1 MNKLNPSSIKLI
13 EEAVEGEYNFIK
25 KEEIME
31 ENIITLTIDGQEVK
45 VKEGTTILQAA
56 KQAGIDIP
64 TLCFLKDINEVGD
77 CRMCIVEVEGRRG
90 FATSCIQ
97 TVEEGMV
104 VHTHTQNVLEA
115 RHVILDLI
123 ISNHAKDCLTC
134 TRSGNCELQTL
145 ATKFNVL
152 NIEFEGERTEHK
164 VDDLSPSIVR
174 DFNKCIL
181 CRRCVA
187 ACKNVQKIGAI
198 DCINRGFESCISTV
212 GDHSL
217 NDVNCTFCGQCIE
230 ACPTGALHEK
240 ETINDV
246 WVKLKDPETTVIVQ
260 TAPAVRVALGEEFG
274 MPIGTN
280 VVGKMVTALKRLG
293 FNKVFDTNTGAD
305 LTIMEEANEFIE
317 RFTKN
322 DNLPL
327 ITSCSPGWVKY
338 IEMNYPELLP
348 HLSSCK
354 SPHQMFGAILKT
366 YYAKRE
372 GLDPAKMYVVS
383 VMPCIAKKFERQRP
397 EMKEDDLYDVD
408 NVITT
413 RELARMIKQA
423 NKKKKKLE
431 DSNFDSPMGEASGA
445 GAIFGTT
452 GGVMEAALRTAQ
464 DTLTG
469 KDLAKIDFE
478 QVRGG
483 EGIKR
488 ATINIAGKE
497 INVVAASGLANAR
510 TILEEIKSG
519 KANYQFVEIMACPGG
534 CIMGGGQPIKSSKI
548 RSEVDVRKL
557 RADAL
562 YSIDERSIVR
572 KSHENPVMKKLYK
585 DFLEKPGS
593 EIAEKLLHT
602 TYTKREKYNI

>member
-1 MNKLNPSSIKLI
+1 M
-13 EEAVEGEYNFIK
+13 E
-25 KEEIME
+25 KEMV
-31 ENIITLTIDGQEVK
+31 NLTIDDQK
-45 VKEGTTILQAA
+45 VTVPKGTTILEAA
-56 KQAGIDIP
+56 KTAGIDIP

-77 CRMCIVEVEGRRG
+77 CRMCIVEVEGRKG

-104 VHTHTQNVLEA
+104 VHTNTQNVLEA

-134 TRSGNCELQTL
+134 TRSGNCELQAL

-164 VDDLSPSIVR
+164 IDDLSPSIVR

-280 VVGKMVTALKRLG
+280 VAGKMITALKRLG
-293 FNKVFDTNTGAD
+293 FDKVFDTNTGAD
-305 LTIMEEANEFIE
+305 FTIMEEAHEFVE
-317 RFTKN
+317 RFTEN
-322 DNLPL
+322 DNLPM
-327 ITSCSPGWVKY
+327 ITSCSPGWVKF

-354 SPHQMFGAILKT
+354 SPHEMFGAILKT

-372 GLDPAKMYVVS
+372 GIDPSKMYVVS

-397 EMKEDDLYDVD
+397 EMKEEDLYDVD

-423 NKKKKKLE
+423 NIEFEKLE
-431 DSNFDSPMGEASGA
+431 DGTFDDPMGEATGA

-464 DTLTG
+464 DILTG
-469 KDLAKIDFE
+469 ENLDKIDFE
-478 QVRGG
+478 AVRGG

-488 ATINIAGKE
+488 ATVNIAGKDLK
-497 INVVAASGLANAR
+497 VVAASGLANAR

-519 KANYQFVEIMACPGG
+519 KEDYQFVEIMACPGG
-534 CIMGGGQPIKSSKI
+534 CIMGGGQPIKSSKV

-562 YSIDERSIVR
+562 YTIDEKSTIR
-572 KSHENPVMKKLYK
+572 KSHENPALQTIYRNY
-585 DFLEKPGS
+585 LGEPGG
-593 EIAEKLLHT
+593 ELAHKLLHT
-602 TYTKREKYNI
+602 SYTKREKYNI

>member
-1 MNKLNPSSIKLI
+1 
-13 EEAVEGEYNFIK
+13 
-25 KEEIME
+25 ME
-31 ENIITLTIDGQEVK
+31 DSLVTLTIDGVEVK
-45 VKEGTTILQAA
+45 AKKGTTILEAA

-64 TLCFLKDINEVGD
+64 TLCFLKDINEMGD

-97 TVEEGMV
+97 TVEDGMV
-104 VHTHTQNVLEA
+104 VHTHTPNVLEA

-145 ATKFNVL
+145 AVKFNVL
-152 NIEFEGERTEHK
+152 KVEFPGEMTKHK

-187 ACKNVQKIGAI
+187 MCKNIQGVGAI
-198 DCINRGFESCISTV
+198 DCINRGFDSCISTV

-217 NDVNCTFCGQCIE
+217 NDVNCTNCGQCIQ

-240 ETINDV
+240 ESIEDV
-246 WVKLKDPETTVIVQ
+246 WVKLKDPDTYVVVQ

-280 VVGKMVTALKRLG
+280 VTGKMVTALKRLG

-305 LTIMEEANEFIE
+305 LTVVEEAYEFIE
-317 RFTKN
+317 RFKEN
-322 DNLPL
+322 DNLPM
-327 ITSCSPGWVKY
+327 ITSCSPGWIKY

-348 HLSSCK
+348 HLSTCK
-354 SPHQMFGAILKT
+354 SPHQMFGAIIKT
-366 YYAKRE
+366 YFAKKE
-372 GLDPAKMYVVS
+372 GIDPKKIYTVS
-383 VMPCIAKKFERQRP
+383 VMPCIAKKFERQRA
-397 EMKEDDLYDVD
+397 EMKNNDMYDVD

-413 RELARMIKQA
+413 RELSRMIKQA
-423 NKKKKKLE
+423 NIEFLNLE
-431 DSNFDSPMGEASGA
+431 DSLFDEPMGEATGA
-445 GAIFGTT
+445 SAIFGTS

-464 DTLTG
+464 DILTG
-469 KDLAKIDFE
+469 KDLPKIDFE

-483 EGIKR
+483 DGIKKS
-488 ATINIAGKE
+488 TINIAGKD
-497 INVVAASGLANAR
+497 IKVVAVSGLANAQK
-510 TILEEIKSG
+510 IMEEIKSG
-519 KANYQFVEIMACPGG
+519 KADYQFVEIMACPGG

-548 RSEVDVRKL
+548 RREVDVRKL

-562 YSIDERSIVR
+562 YSIDEKSKIR
-572 KSHENPVMKKLYK
+572 KSHENTTLKKIYEEY
-585 DFLEKPGS
+585 LEEPGS
-593 EIAEKLLHT
+593 YRAHKLLHT
-602 TYTKREKYNI
+602 HYMERPKYNIEV

>member
-1 MNKLNPSSIKLI
+1 
-13 EEAVEGEYNFIK
+13 
-25 KEEIME
+25 ME
-31 ENIITLTIDGQEVK
+31 EKMINLTIDDQKISVPK
-45 VKEGTTILQAA
+45 GTTILKAA

-64 TLCFLKDINEVGD
+64 TLCFLKEINEVGD
-77 CRMCIVEVEGRRG
+77 CRMCIVEVEGRKG

-104 VHTHTQNVLEA
+104 VHTHTPNVLEA

-123 ISNHAKDCLTC
+123 ISNHSKDCLTC
-134 TRSGNCELQTL
+134 TRSGNCELQSL

-152 NIEFEGERTEHK
+152 QVEFEGERTEHEI
-164 VDDLSPSIVR
+164 DDLSPSIVR

-246 WVKLKDPETTVIVQ
+246 WTKLKDPDSIVIVQ

-274 MPIGTN
+274 MEIGIN
-280 VVGKMVTALKRLG
+280 VTGKMVTALKRLG
-293 FNKVFDTNTGAD
+293 FDKVFDTNTGAD
-305 LTIMEEANEFIE
+305 LTIMEEANEFIN
-317 RFTKN
+317 RFKNN
-322 DNLPL
+322 DNLPM

-354 SPHQMFGAILKT
+354 SPHEMFGAIIKT
-366 YYAKRE
+366 YYAKKE
-372 GLDPAKMYVVS
+372 NIDPKKIYVVS
-383 VMPCIAKKFERQRP
+383 VMPCIAKKFERQRE
-397 EMKEDDLYDVD
+397 EMKEGELFDVD

-423 NKKKKKLE
+423 NIEFNKLE
-431 DSNFDSPMGEASGA
+431 DSKFDNPMGEATGA
-445 GAIFGTT
+445 GAIFGVT

-469 KDLAKIDFE
+469 ESLPQIDFE
-478 QVRGG
+478 EVRGTQN
-483 EGIKR
+483 IKR
-488 ATINIAGKE
+488 ATIEIDGKE
-497 INVVAASGLANAR
+497 IKVVAASGLANAK
-510 TILEEIKSG
+510 TILEEIKQG
-519 KANYQFVEIMACPGG
+519 KADYQFVEIMACPGG

-548 RSEVDVRKL
+548 QAEVDVKKL
-557 RADAL
+557 RAQAL
-562 YSIDERSIVR
+562 YSIDEKSVIR
-572 KSHENPVMKKLYK
+572 KSHENPVMKKIYK
-585 DFLEKPGS
+585 EFLGKPGS
-593 EIAEKLLHT
+593 ELAEELLHT
-602 TYTKREKYNI
+602 AYEKREKYNI

>member
-1 MNKLNPSSIKLI
+1 M
-13 EEAVEGEYNFIK
+13 E
-25 KEEIME
+25 KEMI
-31 ENIITLTIDGQEVK
+31 NLTIDGQK
-45 VKEGTTILQAA
+45 VTVPKGTTILNAA
-56 KQAGIDIP
+56 KKAGIDIP

-104 VHTHTQNVLEA
+104 VHTHTPNVLEA

-152 NIEFEGERTEHK
+152 NIEFDGERTEHK
-164 VDDLSPSIVR
+164 IDDLSPSIVR

-246 WVKLKDPETTVIVQ
+246 WVKLKDPDTTVIVQ

-293 FNKVFDTNTGAD
+293 FDKVFDTNTGAD
-305 LTIMEEANEFIE
+305 LTIMEEANEFVE
-317 RFTKN
+317 RFKKN
-322 DNLPL
+322 DNLPM

-372 GLDPAKMYVVS
+372 GLDPSKIYVVS

-423 NKKKKKLE
+423 NIEFEKLE

-469 KDLAKIDFE
+469 EDLPKIDFE

-497 INVVAASGLANAR
+497 INVVAASGLANAK

-548 RSEVDVRKL
+548 RAEVDVRKL
-557 RADAL
+557 RADAI

-572 KSHENPVMKKLYK
+572 KSHENPVMKKLYA

>member
-1 MNKLNPSSIKLI
+1 
-13 EEAVEGEYNFIK
+13 
-25 KEEIME
+25 ME
-31 ENIITLTIDGQEVK
+31 EKMINLTIDDQKISVPK
-45 VKEGTTILQAA
+45 GTTILQAA

-64 TLCFLKDINEVGD
+64 TLCFLKEINEVGD
-77 CRMCIVEVEGRRG
+77 CRMCIVEVEGRKG

-104 VHTHTQNVLEA
+104 VHTHTPNVLEA

-123 ISNHAKDCLTC
+123 ISNHSKDCLTC
-134 TRSGNCELQTL
+134 TRSGNCELQSL

-152 NIEFEGERTEHK
+152 QVEFEGERTEHEI
-164 VDDLSPSIVR
+164 DDLSPSIVR

-246 WVKLKDPETTVIVQ
+246 WTKLKDPDSIVIVQ

-274 MPIGTN
+274 MEIGIN
-280 VVGKMVTALKRLG
+280 VTGKMVTALKRLG
-293 FNKVFDTNTGAD
+293 FDKVFDTNTGAD
-305 LTIMEEANEFIE
+305 LTIMEEANEFIN
-317 RFTKN
+317 RFKNN
-322 DNLPL
+322 DNLPM

-354 SPHQMFGAILKT
+354 SPHEMFGAIIKT
-366 YYAKRE
+366 YYAKKE
-372 GLDPAKMYVVS
+372 NIDPKKIYVVS
-383 VMPCIAKKFERQRP
+383 VMPCIAKKFERQRE
-397 EMKEDDLYDVD
+397 EMKEGELFDVD

-423 NKKKKKLE
+423 NIEFNKLE
-431 DSNFDSPMGEASGA
+431 DSKFDNPMGEATGA
-445 GAIFGTT
+445 GAIFGVT

-469 KDLAKIDFE
+469 ESLPQIDFE
-478 QVRGG
+478 EVRGTQN
-483 EGIKR
+483 IKR
-488 ATINIAGKE
+488 ANIEIAGKE
-497 INVVAASGLANAR
+497 IKVVAASGLANAK
-510 TILEEIKSG
+510 TILEEIKQG
-519 KANYQFVEIMACPGG
+519 KADYQFVEIMACPGG

-548 RSEVDVRKL
+548 QAEVDVKKL
-557 RADAL
+557 RAQAL
-562 YSIDERSIVR
+562 YSIDEKSVIR
-572 KSHENPVMKKLYK
+572 KSHENPVMKKIYK
-585 DFLEKPGS
+585 EFLGKPGS
-593 EIAEKLLHT
+593 ELAEELLHT
-602 TYTKREKYNI
+602 AYEKREKYNI

>member
-1 MNKLNPSSIKLI
+1 M
-13 EEAVEGEYNFIK
+13 EK
-25 KEEIME
+25 KMI
-31 ENIITLTIDGQEVK
+31 NLTIDDQKIK
-45 VKEGTTILQAA
+45 VPEGTTILEAA

-64 TLCFLKDINEVGD
+64 TLCFLKEINEVGD

-134 TRSGNCELQTL
+134 TRSGNCELQML

-152 NIEFEGERTEHK
+152 SVEFPGEMTQHK

-187 ACKNVQKIGAI
+187 ACKNVQQIGAI
-198 DCINRGFESCISTV
+198 DVINRGFESCISTV
-212 GDHSL
+212 GDCSL
-217 NDVNCTFCGQCIE
+217 NNVNCTFCGQCIE

-240 ETINDV
+240 ESINDV
-246 WVKLKDPETTVIVQ
+246 WAKLKDPDTYVVVQ
-260 TAPAVRVALGEEFG
+260 TAPAVRVALGEEFQ

-280 VVGKMVTALKRLG
+280 VAGKMVTALKRLG
-293 FNKVFDTNTGAD
+293 FDKVFDTNTGAD
-305 LTIMEEANEFIE
+305 FTIMEEANEFIK
-317 RFTKN
+317 RFKKN
-322 DNLPL
+322 DNLPMM
-327 ITSCSPGWVKY
+327 TSCCPAWVKY
-338 IEMNYPELLP
+338 IESYEPDLLS

-354 SPHQMFGAILKT
+354 SPHQMFGALIKS
-366 YYAKRE
+366 YYAN
-372 GLDPAKMYVVS
+372 KMGINPEKIYTVS

-397 EMKEDDLYDVD
+397 EMQNDGLWDVD

-413 RELARMIKQA
+413 RELSRMIKQA
-423 NKKKKKLE
+423 NIEFTKLE
-431 DSNFDSPMGEASGA
+431 DSEFDAPMGEATGA

-469 KDLAKIDFE
+469 KSLDKIEFE

-483 EGIKR
+483 KGIKK
-488 ATINIAGKE
+488 ATIEIAGKH
-497 INVVAASGLANAR
+497 IKVVAASGLSNAR
-510 TILEEIKSG
+510 KILDEIKFG
-519 KANYQFVEIMACPGG
+519 KADYQFVEIMACPGG
-534 CIMGGGQPIKSSKI
+534 CIMGGGQPIKTSKT

-557 RADAL
+557 RADSI
-562 YSIDERSIVR
+562 YSIDEKSTIR
-572 KSHENPVMKKLYK
+572 KSHENPVLKKIYEEY
-585 DFLEKPGS
+585 LEEPGS
-593 EIAEKLLHT
+593 YRAEKLLHT
-602 TYTKREKYNI
+602 NYRKREKYHLED

>member
-1 MNKLNPSSIKLI
+1 
-13 EEAVEGEYNFIK
+13 
-25 KEEIME
+25 ME
-31 ENIITLTIDGQEVK
+31 EKMINLTIDDQKISVPK
-45 VKEGTTILQAA
+45 GTTILQAA

-64 TLCFLKDINEVGD
+64 TLCFLKEINEVGD
-77 CRMCIVEVEGRRG
+77 CRMCIVEVEGRKG

-104 VHTHTQNVLEA
+104 VHTHTPNVLEA

-123 ISNHAKDCLTC
+123 ISNHSKDCLTC
-134 TRSGNCELQTL
+134 TRSGNCELQSL

-152 NIEFEGERTEHK
+152 QVEFEGERTEHK
-164 VDDLSPSIVR
+164 IDNLSPSIVR

-246 WVKLKDPETTVIVQ
+246 WTKLKDPDSIVIVQ

-274 MPIGTN
+274 MGIGIN
-280 VVGKMVTALKRLG
+280 VTGKMITALKRLG
-293 FNKVFDTNTGAD
+293 FDKVFDTNTGAD
-305 LTIMEEANEFIE
+305 LTIMEEANEFIN
-317 RFTKN
+317 RFKNN
-322 DNLPL
+322 DNLPM

-354 SPHQMFGAILKT
+354 SPHEMFGAIIKT
-366 YYAKRE
+366 YYAKKE
-372 GLDPAKMYVVS
+372 NIDPKKIYVVS
-383 VMPCIAKKFERQRP
+383 VMPCIAKKFERQRE
-397 EMKEDDLYDVD
+397 EMKEEELFDVD

-423 NKKKKKLE
+423 NIEFDKLE
-431 DSNFDSPMGEASGA
+431 DSKFDSPMGEATGA
-445 GAIFGTT
+445 GAIFGVT

-469 KDLAKIDFE
+469 ESLSQIDFE
-478 QVRGG
+478 EVRGTQN
-483 EGIKR
+483 IKR
-488 ATINIAGKE
+488 ATIEIDGKE
-497 INVVAASGLANAR
+497 IKVVAASGLANAK
-510 TILEEIKSG
+510 TILEEIKQG
-519 KANYQFVEIMACPGG
+519 KADYQFVEIMACPGG

-548 RSEVDVRKL
+548 QAEVDVKKL
-557 RADAL
+557 RAQAL
-562 YSIDERSIVR
+562 YSIDEKSVIR
-572 KSHENPVMKKLYK
+572 KSHENPVMKKIYK
-585 DFLEKPGS
+585 EFLGKPGS
-593 EIAEKLLHT
+593 ELAEELLHT
-602 TYTKREKYNI
+602 AYEKREKYNI

>member
-1 MNKLNPSSIKLI
+1 M
-13 EEAVEGEYNFIK
+13 E
-25 KEEIME
+25 KEMI
-31 ENIITLTIDGQEVK
+31 NLTIDGQKISVEK
-45 VKEGTTILQAA
+45 GTTILSAA
-56 KQAGIDIP
+56 KIAGIDIP

-77 CRMCIVEVEGRRG
+77 CRMCIVEVEGRKG

-97 TVEEGMV
+97 TVEEGMI
-104 VHTHTQNVLEA
+104 VHTHTPNVLEA

-123 ISNHAKDCLTC
+123 ISNHEKNCLTC

-145 ATKFNVL
+145 AVKFNVL
-152 NIEFEGERTEHK
+152 NVEFPGEVTKHK
-164 VDDLSPSIVR
+164 VDDLSPAIVR

-187 ACKNVQKIGAI
+187 ACKNVQGIGAI
-198 DCINRGFESCISTV
+198 DCINRGFDSCISTV
-212 GDHSL
+212 GDKSL

-246 WVKLKDPETTVIVQ
+246 WIKLKDPDITVIVQ
-260 TAPAVRVALGEEFG
+260 TAPAVRVALGEEFK

-280 VVGKMVTALKRLG
+280 VAGKMITALKRLG
-293 FNKVFDTNTGAD
+293 FDKVFDTNTGAD
-305 LTIMEEANEFIE
+305 LTIMEEASEFID
-317 RFTKN
+317 RFSKN
-322 DNLPL
+322 EKLPL
-327 ITSCSPGWVKY
+327 ITSCCPGWIKY

-366 YYAKRE
+366 YYAKKE
-372 GLDPAKMYVVS
+372 KIDPEKIYVVS
-383 VMPCIAKKFERQRP
+383 VMPCIAKKFEKQRE
-397 EMKEDDLYDVD
+397 EMKEEELYDVD

-423 NKKKKKLE
+423 NIEFEKLE
-431 DSNFDSPMGEASGA
+431 DSEFDIPMGDASGA

-464 DTLTG
+464 DFLVK
-469 KDLAKIDFE
+469 KDLDSIEFK
-478 QVRGG
+478 QVRG
-483 EGIKR
+483 EKGIKK
-488 ATINIAGKE
+488 AVINIAEKN
-497 INVVAASGLANAR
+497 INVVAASGLKNANK
-510 TILEEIKSG
+510 ILEEIKSG
-519 KANYQFVEIMACPGG
+519 KAEYDFVEIMACPGG

-548 RSEVDVRKL
+548 RSEVNIKKL

-562 YSIDERSIVR
+562 YTIDEKSTIR
-572 KSHENPVMKKLYK
+572 KSHENPTIKKIYEE
-585 DFLEKPGS
+585 FLQEPESDLAK
-593 EIAEKLLHT
+593 KLLHT
-602 TYTKREKYNI
+602 KYSHRNKYNI